1 MLLHDRNLP
10 PPGSPPPKTA
20 AELVDAIQRFGILA
34 TDARHAEIARLF
46 QGMAVV
52 ASMSDAALAQR
63 NRELEQRVAELE
75 RSLAALT
82 TRDGGIRPTDVDL
95 IVDGVP
101 ESHA

>member
-1 MLLHDRNLP
+1 MLLPDRNLP

-20 AELVDAIQRFGILA
+20 TELVDAIQRFGILA

-63 NRELEQRVAELE
+63 NFELEQRVAELE
-75 RSLAALT
+75 RVS
-82 TRDGGIRPTDVDL
+82 RDGTKL
-95 IVDGVP
+95 
-101 ESHA
+101 